1 MTADPNEPDSF
12 EDDADAATERDI
24 EAPVTD
30 AAEQHHELSPQHDD
44 PMTGT
49 DLGSAT
55 EADRAEQARV
65 VEQNE
70 DEYR

>member
-12 EDDADAATERDI
+12 EGDADAAERDM
-24 EAPVTD
+24 EAPVAD
-30 AAEQHHELSPQHDD
+30 AAEQHTELSPHRDD

-49 DLGSAT
+49 DLDSAT
-55 EADRAEQARV
+55 EADRADQARV